1 MTKIFKTLLA
11 GSAIAAAST
20 AVPAV
25 AQVNGMAT
33 SSPEAVFVRAAARQA
48 AYQQINQ
55 TYATQIQQVRSLQ
68 QENQQLQRTLDT
80 NNDNQISDTEIQ
92 AGQATVQ
99 QIQAKEQQIAQ
110 LSQPIA
116 LAQAY
121 AIEQLANE
129 YQNARQQVISSKRI
143 QIMLSP
149 DAIQYAPDG
158 IDVTN
163 DIIAAL
169 DQRVPSVQSQPPA
182 GWQPRRESLALQQ
195 TVQQILVNVAQQQA
209 LQQAQQQQ
217 QQQTTTPAPQGR

>member
-1 MTKIFKTLLA
+1 MTKIFKSVLA
-11 GSAIAAAST
+11 GGVIAAAF
-20 AVPAV
+20 AAMPVA
-25 AQVNGMAT
+25 AQVNGIAT
-33 SSPEAVFVRAAARQA
+33 SAPEAVFVRAAARQA

-55 TYATQIQQVRSLQ
+55 TYATQIQQVRTLQ

-80 NNDNQISDTEIQ
+80 NNDNQISDAEIQ

-169 DQRVPSVQSQPPA
+169 DQRVPTVQAQPPA

-195 TVQQILVNVAQQQA
+195 TVQQILLGVAQQQA

-217 QQQTTTPAPQGR
+217 QQQNTTPAPQGR